1 MSLDIKGF
9 TPEELKLAFESI
21 PSLPKQEQLE
31 LHQMLSALEEMNKV
45 KQRQNNFLDFIK
57 HVYPNYIIGEHH
69 RKLAQLFEDIANGK
83 KKRIIVNIAPRHGK
97 SELISYL
104 APAWFLG
111 KHPAKK
117 VIMAS
122 HTADLA
128 VNFGRRVRN
137 LVGSDAYKDVFPNIE
152 LQADSKSASRWGT
165 NYNGEYFAIGVGGAL
180 AGRGA
185 DLFIIDD
192 PHSEQDAKLGKS
204 DVFLPAWEWFQSGPL
219 QRLMPGGAIIVVM
232 TRWSKLDLTG
242 QIVNQMIKN
251 DDVDDWEVVEF
262 PAILENKAGEEIPL
276 WPEFWSL
283 EELQSRR
290 AALDVR
296 YWNAQYL
303 QNPTS
308 EEGALIKREWW
319 NIWEKET
326 PPSCDFIIMSL
337 DAAQEAN
344 NRADYNAL
352 LTWGVFYNE
361 EVNNY
366 NIILLNA
373 IKKRLEFPELKE
385 LAIEEYKEWEPDVFI
400 VEKKS
405 NGAAL
410 YQEFRR
416 MGIPVGEFTPGK
428 GQDKV
433 SRVNAV
439 SDLFHSG
446 IVWAPDHRWAHE
458 VIEECN
464 DFPSGQNDDLVDAT
478 TLALLRFRQG
488 GFIKLPSDEPDDIPG
503 FRSAGQKRLYA
514 L

>member
-1 MSLDIKGF
+1 MTSPRKLTKEDID
-9 TPEELKLAFESI
+9 ELIKAV
-21 PSLPKQEQLE
+21 PTMAPDKKRRTLE
-31 LHQMLSALEEMNKV
+31 LIRNYQSQLIQEDG
-45 KQRQNNFLDFIK
+45 RDNFLDFVK
-57 HVYPNYIIGEHH
+57 HVYPDYKVGPHH
-69 RKLAQLFEDIANGK
+69 AKLARIFEEIAAGK
-83 KKRIIVNIAPRHGK
+83 KKRVVVNIAPRHGK

-111 KHPAKK
+111 KYPQKK

-137 LVGSDAYKDVFPNIE
+137 LVSSDPYKDIFPAVE

-165 NYNGEYFAIGVGGAL
+165 NFNGEYFAIGVGGAL

-192 PHSEQDAKLGKS
+192 PHSEQDAKQGRA
-204 DVFLPAWEWFQSGPL
+204 DVFLPAWEWFQSGPI

-242 QIVNQMIKN
+242 QIVNHMVKN
-251 DDVDDWEVVEF
+251 EDSEPWEIVEF
-262 PAILENKAGEEIPL
+262 PAILPSGKPL
-276 WPEFWSL
+276 WPEFWSI
-283 EELQSRR
+283 EELLAKKAS
-290 AALDVR
+290 LDVR

-303 QNPTS
+303 QQPTS

-319 NIWEKET
+319 NVWEKDD
-326 PPSCDFIIMSL
+326 PPDCEFIIMSL

-344 NRADYNAL
+344 TRADYNAL
-352 LTWGVFYNE
+352 TTWGVFFNE
-361 EVNNY
+361 NVNNY

-373 IKKRLEFPELKE
+373 IKKRLEFPELKK
-385 LAIEEYKEWEPDVFI
+385 LVLEEYKDWEPDAFM

-410 YQEFRR
+410 YQELRR
-416 MGIPVGEFTPGK
+416 MGVPVGEFTPGK
-428 GQDKV
+428 GQDKIA
-433 SRVNAV
+433 RVNAV
-439 SDLFHSG
+439 SDLFAG
-446 IVWAPDHRWAHE
+446 GVVWAPEHRWAKE

-464 DFPSGQNDDLVDAT
+464 DFPSGANDDLVDST

-488 GFIKLPSDEPDDIPG
+488 GFIRLPSDEAEDD
-503 FRSAGQKRLYA
+503 FLYKYGRKKA
-514 L
+514 AYY

>member
-1 MSLDIKGF
+1 MTDKNF
-9 TPEELKLAFESI
+9 TPQITPEQIFKLRQV
-21 PSLPKQEQLE
+21 LPQLDPKKKKKALDLIKKYE
-31 LHQMLSALEEMNKV
+31 AQLTQIAANLS
-45 KQRQNNFLDFIK
+45 FLDFVK
-57 HVYPNYIIGEHH
+57 HVYPGYKVGPHH
-69 RKLAQLFEDIANGK
+69 LKLAQIFEDIANGK
-83 KKRIIVNIAPRHGK
+83 KKRVIVNIAPRHGK

-111 KHPAKK
+111 KFPQKK
-117 VIMAS
+117 IIMAS

-137 LVGSDAYKDVFPNIE
+137 LVGSDPYKDIFPEVE

-165 NYNGEYFAIGVGGAL
+165 NFNGEYFAIGVGGAL

-192 PHSEQDAKLGKS
+192 PHSEQEAKTGRP

-242 QIVNQMIKN
+242 QITNQMDRN
-251 DDVDDWEVVEF
+251 EDVDPWEVIEF
-262 PAILENKAGEEIPL
+262 PAIKDDGTAL
-276 WPEFWSL
+276 WPDFWDV
-283 EELQSRR
+283 EELLAKK
-290 AALDVR
+290 AALDIR
-296 YWNAQYL
+296 YWNAQYM
-303 QNPTS
+303 QKPTS

-319 NIWEKET
+319 QIWDGDG
-326 PPSCDFIIMSL
+326 PPNCEFTIMSL

-344 NRADYNAL
+344 NRSDYNAL
-352 LTWGVFYNE
+352 TTWGVFFNE
-361 EVNNY
+361 ETNNY

-373 IKKRLEFPELKE
+373 IKKRMEFPELKK
-385 LAIEEYKEWEPDVFI
+385 LVLEEYKEWQPDAFM

-410 YQEFRR
+410 YQELRR

-428 GQDKV
+428 GQDKI

-439 SDLFHSG
+439 SDLFNSG
-446 IVWAPDHRWAHE
+446 IVWAPDRRWAKE

-464 DFPSGQNDDLVDAT
+464 DFPSGTNDDLVDST
-478 TLALLRFRQG
+478 TLALMRFRQG
-488 GFIKLPSDEPDDIPG
+488 GFIRLPNDEPEEDY
-503 FRSAGQKRLYA
+503 LYKYRKKA
-514 L
+514 AYY

>member
-1 MSLDIKGF
+1 MISHNDLEVLQKALPTMSEKERQRNLIL
-9 TPEELKLAFESI
+9 LKDY
-21 PSLPKQEQLE
+21 
-31 LHQMLSALEEMNKV
+31 
-45 KQRQNNFLDFIK
+45 QREVTQKNGKANFLDFIK
-57 HVYPNYIIGEHH
+57 HVYPDYKVGAHH
-69 RKLAQLFEDIANGK
+69 ARLAKLFEEIAQGK
-83 KKRIIVNIAPRHGK
+83 RKRVIVNIAPRHGK

-111 KHPAKK
+111 NHPAKK

-137 LVGSDAYKDVFPNIE
+137 LVGSDAYKDIFPDIE

-204 DVFLPAWEWFQSGPL
+204 DIFLPAWEWFQSGPL
-219 QRLMPGGAIIVVM
+219 QRLMPGGAIVVVM

-242 QIVNQMIKN
+242 QIVNQMVKN
-251 DDVDDWEVVEF
+251 DDVDQWEVVEF
-262 PAILENKAGEEIPL
+262 PAILEDKMGNEVPL
-276 WPEFWSL
+276 WPEFWDIK
-283 EELQSRR
+283 ELQARR
-290 AALDVR
+290 AAIDVR

-319 NIWEKET
+319 NIWEEED
-326 PPSCDFIIMSL
+326 PPECEFIIMTL

-352 LTWGVFYNE
+352 TTWGVFFNE
-361 EVNNY
+361 DVNNY

-373 IKKRLEFPELKE
+373 VKQRLEFPELKQ
-385 LAIEEYKEWEPDVFI
+385 LCIEEYRDWEPDAFI

-428 GQDKV
+428 GQDKI

-439 SDLFHSG
+439 SDLFAG
-446 IVWAPDHRWAHE
+446 GVVWAPDRRWAHE

-464 DFPSGQNDDLVDAT
+464 DFPSGANDDLVDST
-478 TLALLRFRQG
+478 TLALSRFRQG
-488 GFIKLPSDEPDDIPG
+488 GFIRLPSDEEDDIQMFKG
-503 FRSAGQKRLYA
+503 RSQKRHYA

>member
-1 MSLDIKGF
+1 MISHDDLEVLQKALPTMSEKERQRNLIL
-9 TPEELKLAFESI
+9 LKDY
-21 PSLPKQEQLE
+21 
-31 LHQMLSALEEMNKV
+31 
-45 KQRQNNFLDFIK
+45 QREVTQKNGKANFLDFIK
-57 HVYPNYIIGEHH
+57 HVYPDYKVGAHH
-69 RKLAQLFEDIANGK
+69 ARLAKLFEEIAEGK
-83 KKRIIVNIAPRHGK
+83 RKRVIVNIAPRHGK

-111 KHPAKK
+111 NQPAKK

-137 LVGSDAYKDVFPNIE
+137 LVGSDAYKDIFPDIE

-219 QRLMPGGAIIVVM
+219 QRLMPGGAIVVVM

-251 DDVDDWEVVEF
+251 DDVDQWEVVEF
-262 PAILENKAGEEIPL
+262 PAILEDKMGNEVPL

-283 EELQSRR
+283 EELQARR
-290 AALDVR
+290 AAIDIR

-319 NIWEKET
+319 NIWEEED
-326 PPSCDFIIMSL
+326 PPECEFIIMTL

-352 LTWGVFYNE
+352 TTWGVFFNE
-361 EVNNY
+361 DVNNY

-373 IKKRLEFPELKE
+373 VKQRLEFPELKQ
-385 LAIEEYKEWEPDVFI
+385 LCIEEYRDWEPDAFI

-428 GQDKV
+428 GQDKI

-439 SDLFHSG
+439 SDLFAG
-446 IVWAPDHRWAHE
+446 GVVWAPDRRWAHE

-464 DFPSGQNDDLVDAT
+464 DFPSGANDDLVDST
-478 TLALLRFRQG
+478 TLALSRFRQG
-488 GFIKLPSDEPDDIPG
+488 GFIRLPSDEEDDIQMFKG
-503 FRSAGQKRLYA
+503 RGQKRLYA
-514 L
+514 V

>member
-1 MSLDIKGF
+1 MISSED
-9 TPEELKLAFESI
+9 
-21 PSLPKQEQLE
+21 LE
-31 LHQMLSALEEMNKV
+31 LLQQQIPNMSERDR
-45 KQRQNNFLDFIK
+45 QRHLTLLTQYKKELTKTKGEANFLDFIR
-57 HVYPNYIIGEHH
+57 HVYPDYKVGEHH
-69 RKLAQLFEDIANGK
+69 ARLAKLFEEIANGK
-83 KKRIIVNIAPRHGK
+83 RKRVIVNIAPRHGK

-137 LVGSDAYKDVFPNIE
+137 LVGSEQYKDIFPDIS

-192 PHSEQDAKLGKS
+192 PHSEQDAKLGKG

-219 QRLMPGGAIIVVM
+219 QRLMPGGAIVVVM

-242 QIVNQMIKN
+242 QIINQMAKN

-262 PAILENKAGEEIPL
+262 PAILEDKKGNEVPL

-283 EELQSRR
+283 EELKARR
-290 AALDVR
+290 AALDIR

-319 NIWEKET
+319 NIWEEDD
-326 PPSCDFIIMSL
+326 PPPCEFIIMTL

-352 LTWGVFYNE
+352 TTWGVFLNE
-361 EVNNY
+361 ETDNY
-366 NIILLNA
+366 AIILLNA
-373 IKKRLEFPELKE
+373 VKERLEFPELKAMC
-385 LAIEEYKEWEPDVFI
+385 LEEYEEWEPDAFI

-428 GQDKV
+428 GQDKI

-439 SDLFHSG
+439 SDLFSG
-446 IVWAPDHRWAHE
+446 GVVWAPDKRWAHE

-464 DFPSGQNDDLVDAT
+464 DFPSGANDDLVDST
-478 TLALLRFRQG
+478 TLALSRFRQG
-488 GFIKLPSDEPDDIPG
+488 GFIRLPNDEEDDIVL
-503 FRSAGQKRLYA
+503 FKSQKGKRYYA
-514 L
+514 I

>member
-1 MSLDIKGF
+1 MISAED
-9 TPEELKLAFESI
+9 LKLLQDN
-21 PSLPKQEQLE
+21 LPHMSTKEKAKHLE
-31 LHQMLSALEEMNKV
+31 LLKKYNENVTQKIAKDS
-45 KQRQNNFLDFIK
+45 FLDFIL
-57 HVYPNYIIGEHH
+57 HVYPDYKIGAHH
-69 RKLAQLFEDIANGK
+69 RRLAKIFEDIANGV
-83 KKRIIVNIAPRHGK
+83 KKRVIVNIAPRHGK

-111 KHPAKK
+111 KHPHKK

-137 LVGSDAYKDVFPNIE
+137 LVSSDNYKDIFPKVE

-165 NYNGEYFAIGVGGAL
+165 NFNGEYFAIGVGGAL

-192 PHSEQDAKLGKS
+192 PHSEQDAKQNKA
-204 DVFLPAWEWFQSGPL
+204 DVLLPAREWFQSGPI
-219 QRLMPGGAIIVVM
+219 QRLMPGGAIIIVM

-242 QIVNQMIKN
+242 QVINQMVKN
-251 DDVDDWEVVEF
+251 QDAEPWEIVEF
-262 PAILENKAGEEIPL
+262 PAILTDKHGEEKAL
-276 WPEFWSL
+276 WPEFWDL
-283 EELQSRR
+283 KELIQKRDV
-290 AALDVR
+290 LDVR

-319 NIWEKET
+319 NIWEDEN
-326 PPSCDFIIMSL
+326 PPACEFTIMTL
-337 DAAQEAN
+337 DAAQESN

-352 LTWGVFYNE
+352 TTWGVFFNE

-373 IKKRLEFPELKE
+373 IKRRLEFPELKA
-385 LAIEEYKEWEPDVFI
+385 LCIEEYREWEPDAFI

-428 GQDKV
+428 GQDKI

-439 SDLFHSG
+439 SDLFSG
-446 IVWAPDHRWAHE
+446 GVVWAPDHRWAHE

-464 DFPSGQNDDLVDAT
+464 DFPSGANDDLVDAT
-478 TLALLRFRQG
+478 TLALSRFRQG
-488 GFIKLPSDEPDDIPG
+488 GFIRLPSDEEEDMPG
-503 FRSAGQKRLYA
+503 FRGYNQKRLYA

>member
-1 MSLDIKGF
+1 MISAEDL
-9 TPEELKLAFESI
+9 ELLQQ
-21 PSLPKQEQLE
+21 SLPDMSERDRQKHLLLLKQYQKEVTQKKGK
-31 LHQMLSALEEMNKV
+31 A
-45 KQRQNNFLDFIK
+45 NFLDFIK
-57 HVYPNYIIGEHH
+57 HVYPDYKVGAHH
-69 RKLAQLFEDIANGK
+69 ARLAKLFEEIADGK
-83 KKRIIVNIAPRHGK
+83 RKRVIVNIAPRHGK

-137 LVGSDAYKDVFPNIE
+137 LVGSDAYKDIFPNIS

-204 DVFLPAWEWFQSGPL
+204 DIFLPAWEWFQSGPL
-219 QRLMPGGAIIVVM
+219 QRLMPGGAIVVVM

-242 QIVNQMIKN
+242 QIVNQMVKN
-251 DDVDDWEVVEF
+251 NDVDQWEVVEF
-262 PAILENKAGEEIPL
+262 PAILEDKMGNEVPL
-276 WPEFWSL
+276 WPEFWSI
-283 EELQSRR
+283 EELQARR
-290 AALDVR
+290 AAIDIR

-303 QNPTS
+303 QNPVS

-319 NIWEKET
+319 NIWEEED
-326 PPSCDFIIMSL
+326 PPVCEFIIMTL

-352 LTWGVFYNE
+352 TTWGVFFNE
-361 EVNNY
+361 DVNNY

-373 IKKRLEFPELKE
+373 IKQRLEFPELKQ
-385 LAIEEYKEWEPDVFI
+385 LCLDEYRDWEPDAFI

-428 GQDKV
+428 GQDKI

-439 SDLFHSG
+439 SDLFAG
-446 IVWAPDHRWAHE
+446 GVVWAPDRRWAHE

-464 DFPSGQNDDLVDAT
+464 DFPSGANDDLVDST
-478 TLALLRFRQG
+478 TLALSRFRQG
-488 GFIKLPSDEPDDIPG
+488 GFIRLPNDEEDDIQLFKG
-503 FRSAGQKRLYA
+503 HGQKRHYA
-514 L
+514 I

>member
-1 MSLDIKGF
+1 MTTQRKLTKEDI
-9 TPEELKLAFESI
+9 EELIKAVPTMAPDKKRETLLLIRQYQSQTI
-21 PSLPKQEQLE
+21 QEDG
-31 LHQMLSALEEMNKV
+31 KD
-45 KQRQNNFLDFIK
+45 NFLDFVL
-57 HVYPNYIIGEHH
+57 HVYPDYKVGKHH
-69 RKLAQLFEDIANGK
+69 ERLAHIFEEIAAGK
-83 KKRIIVNIAPRHGK
+83 KKRVVVNIAPRHGK

-111 KHPAKK
+111 KYPQKK

-137 LVGSDAYKDVFPNIE
+137 LVSSDAYKDIFPNVE

-165 NYNGEYFAIGVGGAL
+165 NFNGEYFAIGVGGAL

-192 PHSEQDAKLGKS
+192 PHSEQDAKQGRA
-204 DVFLPAWEWFQSGPL
+204 DVFLPAWEWFQSGPI

-242 QIVNQMIKN
+242 QIVNHMVKN
-251 DDVDDWEVVEF
+251 DDAEQWEVVDF
-262 PAILENKAGEEIPL
+262 PAILPSGKPL
-276 WPEFWSL
+276 WPEFWPI
-283 EELQSRR
+283 EELLSKK
-290 AALDVR
+290 ASLDVR

-303 QNPTS
+303 QQPTS

-319 NIWEKET
+319 NVWEKDD
-326 PPSCDFIIMSL
+326 PPNCEFIIMSL

-344 NRADYNAL
+344 TRADYNAL
-352 LTWGVFYNE
+352 TTWGVFFNE

-366 NIILLNA
+366 NIILLNS
-373 IKKRLEFPELKE
+373 IKRRLEFPELKK
-385 LAIEEYKEWEPDVFI
+385 LVLEEYKEWEPDSFM

-410 YQEFRR
+410 YQELRR
-416 MGIPVGEFTPGK
+416 MGVPVGEFTPGK
-428 GQDKV
+428 GQDKI

-439 SDLFHSG
+439 SDLFAG
-446 IVWAPDHRWAHE
+446 GVVWAPEHRWAKE

-464 DFPSGQNDDLVDAT
+464 DFPSGANDDLVDST

-488 GFIKLPSDEPDDIPG
+488 GFIRLPSDEPEDDFLYKYG
-503 FRSAGQKRLYA
+503 KRKAAYY
-514 L
+514 

>member
-1 MSLDIKGF
+1 MTSPRKLTKEDID
-9 TPEELKLAFESI
+9 ELIKAV
-21 PSLPKQEQLE
+21 PTMAPDKKRRTLE
-31 LHQMLSALEEMNKV
+31 LIRNYQSQLVQEDG
-45 KQRQNNFLDFIK
+45 RDNFLDFVK
-57 HVYPNYIIGEHH
+57 HVYPDYKVGPHH
-69 RKLAQLFEDIANGK
+69 EKLARIFEEIAAGK
-83 KKRIIVNIAPRHGK
+83 KKRVVVNIAPRHGK

-111 KHPAKK
+111 KYPQKK

-137 LVGSDAYKDVFPNIE
+137 LVGSDAYKDIFPAVE

-165 NYNGEYFAIGVGGAL
+165 NFNGEYFAIGVGGAL

-192 PHSEQDAKLGKS
+192 PHSEQDAKQGRA
-204 DVFLPAWEWFQSGPL
+204 DVFLPAWEWFQSGPI

-242 QIVNQMIKN
+242 QIVNHMVKN
-251 DDVDDWEVVEF
+251 EDSEPWEIVEF
-262 PAILENKAGEEIPL
+262 PAILPSGKPL
-276 WPEFWSL
+276 WPEFWSI
-283 EELQSRR
+283 EELLAKKAS
-290 AALDVR
+290 LDVR

-303 QNPTS
+303 QQPTS

-319 NIWEKET
+319 NIWEKDD
-326 PPSCDFIIMSL
+326 PPDCDFVIMSL

-344 NRADYNAL
+344 TRSDYNAL
-352 LTWGVFYNE
+352 TTWGVFFNE

-366 NIILLNA
+366 NIILLNS
-373 IKKRLEFPELKE
+373 IKKRLEFPELKK
-385 LAIEEYKEWEPDVFI
+385 LVLEEYKDWEPDAFM

-410 YQEFRR
+410 YQELRR

-428 GQDKV
+428 GQDKIA
-433 SRVNAV
+433 RVNAV
-439 SDLFHSG
+439 SDLFAG
-446 IVWAPDHRWAHE
+446 GVVWAPEHRWAKE

-464 DFPSGQNDDLVDAT
+464 DFPSGANDDLVDST

-488 GFIKLPSDEPDDIPG
+488 GFIRLPSDEAEDD
-503 FRSAGQKRLYA
+503 FLYKYGRKKA
-514 L
+514 AYY